1 MTREGSKN
9 ERVVFHA
16 RVAVIF
22 SRLNERGQQC
32 LKSSGIKKICDEE
45 IVFSSFIILF
55 E

>member
-22 SRLNERGQQC
+22 SRLNERGQK
-32 LKSSGIKKICDEE
+32 KSEIIGNKKNM
-45 IVFSSFIILF
+45 
-55 E
+55 